1 MNFENSQ
8 AKSKFENPTN
18 FVEINKNHDLFPQIE
33 ILFNQIIAPLY
44 GDQTN
49 ATAKI
54 GEAQDRKCQ
63 LLIEGGEIRGV
74 LVYKSQINDEFAQ
87 IGGGQSIEIKTLFV
101 VDSENNRG
109 RGFGAKLFAKVVEYA
124 RSVKAENLL
133 VTVSE
138 EKPES
143 YYFFVSKCGF
153 VEKSK
158 SVGKYKDG
166 IEESILVKKL

>member
-1 MNFENSQ
+1 MNLP
-8 AKSKFENPTN
+8 KW
-18 FVEINKNHDLFPQIE
+18 
-33 ILFNQIIAPLY
+33 
-44 GDQTN
+44 
-49 ATAKI
+49 
-54 GEAQDRKCQ
+54 
-63 LLIEGGEIRGV
+63 
-74 LVYKSQINDEFAQ
+74 
-87 IGGGQSIEIKTLFV
+87 GGGQAIEIKTLFV

-109 RGFGAKLFAKVVEYA
+109 RSFGAKLFAKVVEYA

-158 SVGKYKDG
+158 SVGKYKEG
-166 IEESILVKKL
+166 VEESILIKKL